1 MWATITS
8 IIIIFAILKVE
19 RCWISDSITE
29 TTTPRPSGWGIF
41 ICAHFDY
48 FFPFN
53 TFWVAF
59 CHHVFQ
65 TESAPQERSTFFSY
79 PQQPQQEEFNTLFGL
94 NLNKKLN
101 KMCCGRQRI
110 SEEEVTRGDEM
121 RWCSDEDNSHIT
133 ESPSSLA
140 KSLDD
145 VVGSEMGG
153 RARYWRLS
161 RCLAVLLLLL
171 LLIQWHWL
179 AARRRLLVATKKGSL
194 LAWKGININSV
205 NLNKSNLCVQRS
217 YAENEKER

>member
-8 IIIIFAILKVE
+8 IIIIFGILKVE

-65 TESAPQERSTFFSY
+65 TESAPQERSTFFS
-79 PQQPQQEEFNTLFGL
+79 TLSSH
-94 NLNKKLN
+94 NKKNLILFLDWIWIKN
-101 KMCCGRQRI
+101 KIKLCCGRQRI

-171 LLIQWHWL
+171 IQWHWM
-179 AARRRLLVATKKGSL
+179 AARRRLLVTTKKGSL